1 MGTDGRMIGIVGGLG
16 VRPMVKLSMPAR
28 RLLAYL
34 AVRGGQV
41 SRQRAVDE
49 LWPDSPEDIGRTNL
63 RRSLWQ
69 VPRGWIAVVGET
81 LILESECDLPEARR
95 SAARAIDGEAITFDE
110 IHLISHDL
118 LPGWHEDWVIE
129 AHEEFRVIR
138 VQALEA
144 ACRSLSNRGN
154 HPLAIQ
160 AGAAA
165 VAAEPLRESASEALI
180 EAHLAQHNRFEALRA
195 YRALAERLECELGVQ
210 PHPVLTNRLAKLGL
224 SRLVA

>member
-1 MGTDGRMIGIVGGLG
+1 MEANGRMIGIVGRLG
-16 VRPMVKLSMPAR
+16 VRPMVKLSLPAR

-49 LWPDSPEDIGRTNL
+49 LWPDSSEDIGRTNL

-69 VPRGWIAVVGET
+69 VQRGWIAVVGET
-81 LILESECDLPEARR
+81 LILESECDLPKARR
-95 SAARAIDGEAITFDE
+95 SAARAMEGEAITFDE
-110 IHLISHDL
+110 IDLISHDL
-118 LPGWHEDWVIE
+118 LPGWHEDWVVE

-144 ACRSLSNRGN
+144 ACRTLSNRGN

-165 VAAEPLRESASEALI
+165 VAAEPLSESASEALI

-195 YRALAERLECELGVQ
+195 YRALAQHLHCELGV
-210 PHPVLTNRLAKLGL
+210 PPNPVLANRLADLGL
-224 SRLVA
+224 LRMSA

>member
-1 MGTDGRMIGIVGGLG
+1 
-16 VRPMVKLSMPAR
+16 MVKMSLPVR

-41 SRQRAVDE
+41 SRQQAVDE
-49 LWPDSPEDIGRTNL
+49 LWPDSPEDVGRTNL

-69 VPRGWIAVVGET
+69 VPQSWIAVVGET
-81 LILESECDLPEARR
+81 LILESDCDLPQARR
-95 SAARAIDGEAITFDE
+95 SAARAIEGEAITFDE
-110 IHLISHDL
+110 IDLISHDL
-118 LPGWHEDWVIE
+118 LPGWHEDWVVE

-144 ACRSLSNRGN
+144 ACRTLSNRGN

-165 VAAEPLRESASEALI
+165 VSAEPLRESASEALI

-195 YRALAERLECELGVQ
+195 YRALAERLEYELGVQ
-210 PHPVLTNRLAKLGL
+210 PHPVLANRLAELGL
-224 SRLVA
+224 TRLVA

>member
-1 MGTDGRMIGIVGGLG
+1 MGTDGRRIGVVGCLG
-16 VRPMVKLSMPAR
+16 VRPMVKLSLPAR

-34 AVRGGQV
+34 AVRGGQA

-69 VPRGWIAVVGET
+69 VPRGWIDVVGET
-81 LILESECDLPEARR
+81 LILDSECDLPEARR
-95 SAARAIDGEAITFDE
+95 SAARAIEGEAITFDE
-110 IHLISHDL
+110 IDLISHDL
-118 LPGWHEDWVIE
+118 LPGWHEDWVVE

-144 ACRSLSNRGN
+144 ACRTFSNRGN

-180 EAHLAQHNRFEALRA
+180 EAHLAQHNRFEAVRA
-195 YRALAERLECELGVQ
+195 YRALAQRLDCEMGVQ
-210 PHPVLTNRLAKLGL
+210 PNPILANKLAELGL
-224 SRLVA
+224 TRLVA